1 MSICDHH
8 SPFGCNTMRG
18 KAGAIIND
26 SDQGGW
32 NGQIAHHSI
41 SNGKLGKGAYTGIA
55 ASLIRGKM
63 LHVLFGLTI
72 N

>member
-1 MSICDHH
+1 MILTRE
-8 SPFGCNTMRG
+8 GGMG
-18 KAGAIIND
+18 KLHIIQSVMEYFERQN
-26 SDQGGW
+26 
-32 NGQIAHHSI
+32 IPH
-41 SNGKLGKGAYTGIA
+41 KLGKGAYTGIA